1 VTAVDIGSP
10 AATPAGPSTRRRRWL
25 RALLRD
31 RLAVVGLV
39 IVVLLVLCAV
49 FAPWLAPYPEDGAG
63 LAKVASRNLP
73 PGGEY
78 LLGTDT
84 VGRDVLSRIMYGA
97 RTAVTVPLVV
107 VGLAIAIGVP
117 LGLIAGYRGGWLDE
131 AIMRVADMFLAF
143 PPLLLAMVIV
153 SLLGPSLWHAAL
165 ALAIAWWPWYAR
177 LVRGMTA
184 SLRTRPFV
192 EGARTLG
199 LRDSVVLVR
208 HVLPNASSPILVQAT
223 VDVGTVI
230 LAMGGL
236 AFLGLGAQPPVADW
250 GLMVAEGRVNILS
263 HWWVATF
270 AGLAIFVAVLGF
282 NLLGD
287 ALRNILDP
295 REVAR

>member
-1 VTAVDIGSP
+1 MG
-10 AATPAGPSTRRRRWL
+10 
-25 RALLRD
+25 
-31 RLAVVGLV
+31 V
-39 IVVLLVLCAV
+39 IVWSPLAGGWLTGKYRRGEE
-49 FAPWLAPYPEDGAG
+49 APTDSRMVRSRERAG
-63 LAKVASRNLP
+63 RVADRFDLHPNVARHHLDQ
-73 PGGEY
+73 PGQVEWG
-78 LLGTDT
+78 
-84 VGRDVLSRIMYGA
+84 GRL
-97 RTAVTVPLVV
+97 VPLVV